1 VPENP
6 RRERP
11 PARESSVLDPDTQ
24 AEPEARASE
33 TRSHHGTLGS
43 MSTTIG
49 VVGTGNMGSALVRGW
64 LRSPEPGVR
73 LLLWDKITPLAL
85 GSLTSSR
92 VSQASSLDDLVANA
106 DVIFVVVKP
115 KDAQEVL
122 GAISCLIR
130 EDQAIVSCMAGVSLE
145 WMRTVLGPRPALFR
159 IMPNLGVELGVGAVA
174 VAAEP
179 NTSAATVQAVM
190 ALLQSLGL
198 AELGSES
205 MLDAL
210 AAVSGTGPAFLALAM
225 EGLEDG
231 AVKVGLTRP
240 LARTFVR
247 QTALATAGLLALCS
261 DSPARL
267 REHVAMLSDV
277 DAAGTDILEDR
288 DVRLAFRQAVEAAME
303 RSRHLQE
310 ANPLPGPAPDV

>member
-1 VPENP
+1 
-6 RRERP
+6 
-11 PARESSVLDPDTQ
+11 
-24 AEPEARASE
+24 
-33 TRSHHGTLGS
+33 

-64 LRSPEPGVR
+64 LRSPQPSVR

-85 GSLTSSR
+85 GSLTSDL
-92 VSQASSLDDLVANA
+92 VSQALSLEDLVANA

-115 KDAQEVL
+115 KNAQDVL

-130 EDQAIVSCMAGVSLE
+130 GDQAIVSCMAGVSLE

-190 ALLQSLGL
+190 ALLKSLGL

-210 AAVSGTGPAFLALAM
+210 AAVSGTGPAFLALAI

-240 LARTFVR
+240 LARKFVR
-247 QTALATAGLLALCS
+247 QTALATAELLALCS

-267 REHVAMLSDV
+267 REHVAMLSDI
-277 DAAGTDILEDR
+277 DAAGADLLEDR
-288 DVRLAFRQAVEAAME
+288 DVRLAFQQAVEAAME

-310 ANPLPGPAPDV
+310 ANPLPGPAPHV